1 MEKQNNQSSGKS
13 IFTYVI
19 IKKNLNLDSFLN
31 IFGTEGTSMTARE
44 QLIHLEDVYDHEGS
58 SEIFLE
64 AMRECLKHHMANNEF
79 FKKYMDAE
87 EFDPD
92 ELKTEEDLKKIPFI
106 HANFFKKY
114 EVLSVDREDIVFY
127 ATSSGTS
134 GQKSQMFFDKDT
146 QDFGNAMVE
155 NEFRYYG
162 FLSDEP
168 TNYLLFTYEP
178 AEISKNLGTAQTDMG
193 LLSYAPVNDTFF
205 ALRFNGEGHDF
216 DVYGTIK
223 ALEEYEEAGL
233 PVRIFGFPSFLYFTV
248 KQMKD
253 TGHRPLKLNKK
264 SMTMLGGG
272 WKGYADKQIKKQEL
286 YDLVE
291 EMLGI
296 PEENCRDGYG
306 STEHSVPYFE
316 CPNHH
321 FHIPVFSRM
330 IIRDVETLEP
340 LPYGEAGF
348 ANFITPH
355 LLSVPAVSVLM
366 GDMAVLHAPEECGCG
381 IKTPYMEI
389 VGRAGTS
396 KAKSCAI
403 TASELLKR

>member
-1 MEKQNNQSSGKS
+1 MS
-13 IFTYVI
+13 
-19 IKKNLNLDSFLN
+19 
-31 IFGTEGTSMTARE
+31 ARKD
-44 QLIHLEDVYDHEGS
+44 LLTLKDVYDHEGS
-58 SEIFLE
+58 SEIFME
-64 AMRECLKHHMANNEF
+64 AMRECLKQHVENNEF
-79 FKKYMDAE
+79 FRNLMQSAGLEVEDI
-87 EFDPD
+87 
-92 ELKTEEDLKKIPFI
+92 KTEADLEKIPPV

-114 EVLSVDREDIVFY
+114 VVMSVPEEDIVFH

-146 QDFGNAMVE
+146 YDFGNAMIE
-155 NEFRYYG
+155 NEFRYFG

-178 AEISKNLGTAQTDMG
+178 AEVSKKLGTAQTDLG
-193 LLSYAPVNDTFF
+193 LLSYAPVNETFF
-205 ALRFNGEGHDF
+205 ALRYNGEGHDF
-216 DVYGTIK
+216 DVYGTIN
-223 ALEEYEEAGL
+223 ALEEYEKQGL

-272 WKGYADKQIKKQEL
+272 WKGYADKQIQKSEL
-286 YDLVE
+286 YALVE

-296 PEENCRDGYG
+296 PAENCRDGYG

-321 FHIPVFSRM
+321 FHIPVYSRM

-340 LPYGEAGF
+340 LPYGQAGF

-355 LLSVPAVSVLM
+355 LMSVPAVSVLM
-366 GDMAVLHAPEECGCG
+366 GDMAMLHSPEECGCG

-389 VGRAGTS
+389 LGRAGTS
-396 KAKSCAI
+396 AAKSCAI

>member
-1 MEKQNNQSSGKS
+1 MLHYIEILSCLWE
-13 IFTYVI
+13 VH
-19 IKKNLNLDSFLN
+19 
-31 IFGTEGTSMTARE
+31 MTARE
-44 QLIHLEDVYDHEGS
+44 KLLKIEDVYDHTGS
-58 SEIFLE
+58 SDIFME
-64 AMRECLKHHMANNEF
+64 AMRDCLKHHIANNDF
-79 FKKYMDAE
+79 FKKYMAE
-87 EFDPD
+87 SGFDPD
-92 ELKTEEDLKKIPFI
+92 DLKTEEDLKKIPFI

-114 EVLSVDREDIVFY
+114 EVLSVDRDDIVFY

-146 QDFGNAMVE
+146 YDFGNTMIE

-178 AEISKNLGTAQTDMG
+178 AKVSENLGTAQTDMG

-205 ALRFNGEGHDF
+205 ALRYNGQGHDF

-223 ALEEYEEAGL
+223 ALEEYEKQGH

-248 KQMKD
+248 RQMKE
-253 TGHRPLKLNKK
+253 TGHRPLRLNKK

-272 WKGYADKQIKKQEL
+272 WKGYADKQIKKAEL
-286 YDLVE
+286 YEMVE

-296 PEENCRDGYG
+296 PQENCRDGYG

-316 CPNHH
+316 CPNHN
-321 FHIPVFSRM
+321 FHIPVYSRM

-340 LPYGEAGF
+340 LPFGKPGF

-366 GDMAVLHAPEECGCG
+366 GDMAVMHAPEECGCG

-396 KAKSCAI
+396 KGKSCAI

>member
-1 MEKQNNQSSGKS
+1 
-13 IFTYVI
+13 
-19 IKKNLNLDSFLN
+19 
-31 IFGTEGTSMTARE
+31 MTARE
-44 QLIHLEDVYDHEGS
+44 KLIAFENVYDHEGS
-58 SEIFLE
+58 SQIFME
-64 AMRECLKHHMANNEF
+64 SMRDCLKHHVENNEF
-79 FKKYMDAE
+79 FRRLMQASGVKV
-87 EFDPD
+87 
-92 ELKTEEDLKKIPFI
+92 EDIKSEADLAKIPPI
-106 HANFFKKY
+106 HANFFKRY
-114 EVLSVDREDIVFY
+114 VSLSVAEKDIVFH

-146 QDFGNAMVE
+146 YDFGNSMIE
-155 NEFRYYG
+155 NEFRYFG
-162 FLSDEP
+162 FLSDKP
-168 TNYLLFTYEP
+168 TNYILFTYEP
-178 AEISKNLGTAQTDMG
+178 AEVSKNLGTAKTDLG

-205 ALRFNGEGHDF
+205 ALRFNGQGHDF
-216 DVYGTIK
+216 DVYGTIN
-223 ALEEYEEAGL
+223 ALEEYEKQGL

-248 KQMKD
+248 RQMKE
-253 TGHRPLKLNKK
+253 TGHRPLKLNKD

-272 WKGYADKQIKKQEL
+272 WKGYADKQIQKTEL
-286 YDLVE
+286 YAMVE

-296 PEENCRDGYG
+296 PAQNCRDGYG

-321 FHIPVFSRM
+321 FHIPVYSRM
-330 IIRDVETLEP
+330 IIRDVKTLEP
-340 LPYGEAGF
+340 LPYGKAGF

-389 VGRAGTS
+389 IGRAGTS
-396 KAKSCAI
+396 KGKSCAI

>member
-1 MEKQNNQSSGKS
+1 
-13 IFTYVI
+13 
-19 IKKNLNLDSFLN
+19 
-31 IFGTEGTSMTARE
+31 
-44 QLIHLEDVYDHEGS
+44 
-58 SEIFLE
+58 
-64 AMRECLKHHMANNEF
+64 
-79 FKKYMDAE
+79 
-87 EFDPD
+87 
-92 ELKTEEDLKKIPFI
+92 
-106 HANFFKKY
+106 
-114 EVLSVDREDIVFY
+114 
-127 ATSSGTS
+127 
-134 GQKSQMFFDKDT
+134 
-146 QDFGNAMVE
+146 
-155 NEFRYYG
+155 
-162 FLSDEP
+162 
-168 TNYLLFTYEP
+168 
-178 AEISKNLGTAQTDMG
+178 
-193 LLSYAPVNDTFF
+193 
-205 ALRFNGEGHDF
+205 
-216 DVYGTIK
+216 
-223 ALEEYEEAGL
+223 
-233 PVRIFGFPSFLYFTV
+233 
-248 KQMKD
+248 
-253 TGHRPLKLNKK
+253 
-264 SMTMLGGG
+264 MLGGG

-316 CPNHH
+316 CPHHH

-355 LLSVPAVSVLM
+355 LMSVPAVSVLM

-389 VGRAGTS
+389 IGRAGTS

>member
-1 MEKQNNQSSGKS
+1 
-13 IFTYVI
+13 
-19 IKKNLNLDSFLN
+19 
-31 IFGTEGTSMTARE
+31 MTARE
-44 QLIHLEDVYDHEGS
+44 KLIKTEDVYDHSGT

-64 AMRECLKHHMANNEF
+64 AMRDCLKHHSENNDF
-79 FKKYMDAE
+79 FCRYLKE
-87 EFDPD
+87 SGFLPD
-92 ELKTEEDLKKIPFI
+92 DIRTEEDLKKIPLI

-114 EVLSVDREDIVFY
+114 EVLSVDRKDIVFY

-146 QDFGNAMVE
+146 QDFGNAMIE
-155 NEFRYYG
+155 NEFRY
-162 FLSDEP
+162 FNFVSDEP

-178 AEISKNLGTAQTDMG
+178 AETSKNLGTAQTDMG

-205 ALRFNGEGHDF
+205 ALRYNGQGHDF
-216 DVYGTIK
+216 DVYGTIN
-223 ALEEYEEAGL
+223 ALEEYEKQGL

-248 KQMKD
+248 RQMKE

-272 WKGYADKQIKKQEL
+272 WKGYADKQIQKSEL
-286 YDLVE
+286 YALVE

-316 CPNHH
+316 CPKHH
-321 FHIPVFSRM
+321 FHIPVYSRM
-330 IIRDVETLEP
+330 FIRDVETLEV
-340 LPYGEAGF
+340 LPYGQAGF
-348 ANFITPH
+348 ANFVTPH

-366 GDMAVLHAPEECGCG
+366 GDMAVMHPGEECGCG
-381 IKTPYMEI
+381 IKTPFMEI
-389 VGRAGTS
+389 IGRAGTS
-396 KAKSCAI
+396 KSKSCAI

>member
-1 MEKQNNQSSGKS
+1 
-13 IFTYVI
+13 
-19 IKKNLNLDSFLN
+19 
-31 IFGTEGTSMTARE
+31 MTARQ
-44 QLIHLEDVYDHEGS
+44 QLIELQDVYDHKGS
-58 SEIFLE
+58 SDIFME
-64 AMRECLKHHMANNEF
+64 AMRDCIKHHIKNNDFFRQYMAKEG
-79 FKKYMDAE
+79 
-87 EFDPD
+87 FDPD
-92 ELKTEEDLKKIPFI
+92 TLQTEDDLKKIPFI

-114 EVLSVDREDIVFY
+114 EVLSVPREDIVFY

-146 QDFGNAMVE
+146 NDFGNAMIK
-155 NEFRYYG
+155 NEFRYFN
-162 FLSDEP
+162 FLSDEL

-178 AEISKNLGTAQTDMG
+178 AQTSKNLGTAQTDMG
-193 LLSYAPVNDTFF
+193 LLQYAPVNDTFF
-205 ALRFNGEGHDF
+205 ALRYNGQGHDF
-216 DVYGTIK
+216 DVYGTIN
-223 ALEEYEEAGL
+223 ALEEYEKQGR
-233 PVRIFGFPSFLYFTV
+233 PVRIFGFPSFLYFTL

-272 WKGYADKQIKKQEL
+272 WKGYADKQIQKSEL
-286 YDLVE
+286 YALAE

-296 PEENCRDGYG
+296 PEANCRDGYG

-316 CPNHH
+316 CPHHH
-321 FHIPVFSRM
+321 FHIPVYSRM

-340 LPYGEAGF
+340 LPYGMPGF

-355 LLSVPAVSVLM
+355 LMSVPAISVLM

-381 IKTPYMEI
+381 IQTPYMEI
-389 VGRAGTS
+389 IGRAGTS
-396 KAKSCAI
+396 KGKSCAI

>member
-1 MEKQNNQSSGKS
+1 
-13 IFTYVI
+13 
-19 IKKNLNLDSFLN
+19 
-31 IFGTEGTSMTARE
+31 MTARE
-44 QLIHLEDVYDHEGS
+44 KLLAFENVYDHEGS

-64 AMRECLKHHMANNEF
+64 AMKECLSHHVENNEF
-79 FKKYMDAE
+79 FAKLMDE
-87 EFDPD
+87 KGVKVEDI
-92 ELKTEEDLKKIPFI
+92 KSEEDLEKLPFI
-106 HANFFKKY
+106 HANLFKEY
-114 EVLSVDREDIVFY
+114 EILSVPMEDIVEH

-134 GQKSQMFFDKDT
+134 GQKSQMFFDKDSF
-146 QDFGNAMVE
+146 DFGNSMIR

-178 AEISKNLGTAQTDMG
+178 AQVSKDLGTAKTDIG
-193 LLSYAPVNDTFF
+193 LLEYAPVNETFF
-205 ALRFNGEGHDF
+205 ALRYNGEGHDF
-216 DVYGTIK
+216 DVYGTIN
-223 ALEEYEEAGL
+223 ALEEYEKQGL

-253 TGHRPLKLNKK
+253 TGHRPLKLNTK

-272 WKGYADKQIKKQEL
+272 WKGYADKQIKKEEL
-286 YDLVE
+286 YALVE

-296 PEENCRDGYG
+296 PEQNCRDGYG

-321 FHIPVFSRM
+321 FHIPVYSRM
-330 IIRDVETLEP
+330 FIRDVETLKP
-340 LPYGEAGF
+340 LPYNTPGF
-348 ANFITPH
+348 ANFVTPH

-389 VGRAGTS
+389 IGRAGTS

>member
-1 MEKQNNQSSGKS
+1 
-13 IFTYVI
+13 
-19 IKKNLNLDSFLN
+19 
-31 IFGTEGTSMTARE
+31 MTARE
-44 QLIHLEDVYDHEGS
+44 KLINLEDVYDQENS

-64 AMRECLKHHMANNEF
+64 AMRDCVKHHMDNNEF
-79 FKKYMDAE
+79 FKKYMDEAGVK
-87 EFDPD
+87 P
-92 ELKTEEDLKKIPFI
+92 EDIKSEDDLVKIPPI

-114 EVLSVDREDIVFY
+114 EILSVPREQIVEH
-127 ATSSGTS
+127 ATSSGTT
-134 GQKSQMFFDKDT
+134 GQKSQMFFDQDSF
-146 QDFGNAMVE
+146 DFGNAMVR
-155 NEFRYYG
+155 NEFRHFG

-178 AEISKNLGTAQTDMG
+178 AQISKDLGTAKTDVG
-193 LLSYAPVNDTFF
+193 LLSYAPVNQTFF
-205 ALRFNGEGHDF
+205 ALRYNGEGHDF

-223 ALEEYEEAGL
+223 ALEEYEEQGL

-248 KQMKD
+248 RQMKE

-272 WKGYADKQIKKQEL
+272 WKGYADKQIQKSEL
-286 YDLVE
+286 YAMVE

-296 PEENCRDGYG
+296 PAENCRDGYG

-330 IIRDVETLEP
+330 LIRDVKTLEP
-340 LPYGEAGF
+340 LPYGQPGF

-355 LLSVPAVSVLM
+355 LMSVPAVSVLM
-366 GDMAVLHAPEECGCG
+366 GDMAVLHDPKECGCG
-381 IKTPYMEI
+381 IKTPFMEI
-389 VGRAGTS
+389 IGRAGTS
-396 KAKSCAI
+396 KGKSCAI